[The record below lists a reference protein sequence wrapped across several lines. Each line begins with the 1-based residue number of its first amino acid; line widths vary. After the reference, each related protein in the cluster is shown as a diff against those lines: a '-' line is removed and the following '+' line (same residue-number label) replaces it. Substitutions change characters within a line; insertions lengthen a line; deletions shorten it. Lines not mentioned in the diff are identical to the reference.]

1 MSIIHTLSKYAQPI
15 GIAIAMSSF
24 CITAAQADGFKRNN
38 KSYQSIGTVQ
48 GKLDNKNAE
57 WIVIDGHLVSGL
69 PGSALW
75 EQESFEM
82 PSQDEIM
89 EQFQEAMSSGEL
101 SPEEAKQIE
110 MIANMLSEAAPM
122 LEALESMGLGDLSDM
137 EGGAESFSI
146 DIDAFNPEAEDPFDA
161 ERISIHTTVSSE
173 NGLKDLPI
181 SANDVDITYVLSG
194 GDTLFLPDTAYWS
207 EDDYGHDAPEVIFT
221 HIDLDEDG
229 AGRVQGEFSATL
241 CYWEKAKM
249 TEGTNED
256 DCIPFEGK
264 FDTAIY
270 LIPE

>member
-1 MSIIHTLSKYAQPI
+1 MSITHTLSKYAQPI

-110 MIANMLSEAAPM
+110 DRKSTRLNSSHVA
-122 LEALESMGLGDLSDM
+122 
-137 EGGAESFSI
+137 
-146 DIDAFNPEAEDPFDA
+146 
-161 ERISIHTTVSSE
+161 IS
-173 NGLKDLPI
+173 
-181 SANDVDITYVLSG
+181 Y
-194 GDTLFLPDTAYWS
+194 
-207 EDDYGHDAPEVIFT
+207 
-221 HIDLDEDG
+221 
-229 AGRVQGEFSATL
+229 
-241 CYWEKAKM
+241 
-249 TEGTNED
+249 
-256 DCIPFEGK
+256 
-264 FDTAIY
+264 
-270 LIPE
+270 